1 MSKTGHMKNE
11 LPAVQKAYDLGKE
24 ILPRVAKYPKE
35 YRYSLGERLNDNAL
49 DIIELLVQATYTR
62 EKARLLDQAN
72 VKLERMRFLLRLS
85 HELGALSTKGFE
97 HVMKMVTELGR
108 QIGGWRKQAAGR

>member
-1 MSKTGHMKNE
+1 MSKPGHMKQD

-24 ILPRVAKYPKE
+24 ILPRVGNYPKE
-35 YRYSLGERLNDNAL
+35 YKFSLGERLNDNVL
-49 DIIELLVQATYTR
+49 DIIELLVQAAYTR
-62 EKARLLDQAN
+62 EKVNLLDRAN
-72 VKLERMRFLLRLS
+72 MKLERMRFLLRLS